1 MILTVIA
8 IVLILSAVFFLT
20 AGTIGLL
27 RFPDFYSR
35 MHSTGKSD
43 TLGLVLSLTA
53 LAIYNFHDGF
63 SLASL
68 LVSLKIMFIAVFW
81 FLGNPTA
88 THALTRAAFKSGI
101 LPWTKDGRSVIDWPP
116 GKGE

>member
-1 MILTVIA
+1 MILTVTA
-8 IVLILSAVFFLT
+8 IVFILIALFFLT

-43 TLGLVLSLTA
+43 TLGLVLSLTG

-68 LVSLKIMFIAVFW
+68 LVSLKIMLIAVFW

-88 THALTRAAFKSGI
+88 THALTRSAFKSGI
-101 LPWTKDGRSVIDWPP
+101 LPWTKDGRAVIEWPP
-116 GKGE
+116 K